1 MQTDKTGVNG
11 ADPAENQTPSY
22 SAEVELEGN
31 EVNPWPYS
39 CSIMQCKL
47 CLPRETDIGGSRGG
61 PGGAS
66 APVTTSLDP
75 LVAPLNVECEIIFT
89 KRFFRDRFLHP
100 LLDLLD
106 RGNAEQKCRPH
117 IF

>member
-1 MQTDKTGVNG
+1 MNFNVN
-11 ADPAENQTPSY
+11 D
-22 SAEVELEGN
+22 
-31 EVNPWPYS
+31 
-39 CSIMQCKL
+39 
-47 CLPRETDIGGSRGG
+47 CLLLIGGSRGG
-61 PGGAS
+61 GPGGGS

-89 KRFFRDRFLHP
+89 KLFFRDRFLHP

-106 RGNAEQKCRPH
+106 RGNAEQKCHPH

>member
-1 MQTDKTGVNG
+1 MHALT
-11 ADPAENQTPSY
+11 
-22 SAEVELEGN
+22 
-31 EVNPWPYS
+31 
-39 CSIMQCKL
+39 
-47 CLPRETDIGGSRGG
+47 IGGSR
-61 PGGAS
+61 GGAS

-89 KRFFRDRFLHP
+89 KLFFRDRFLHP

-106 RGNAEQKCRPH
+106 RGNAEQKCHPH